1 AEPGAIGANG
11 ETEIFTDARGHAV
24 TAPLPYGTYIVRET
38 TTPKNYAPVDN
49 FIVTISENLPDTP
62 QVWRVLLDEEF
73 SARLKIVK
81 TDAGTGRVIPIAG
94 AEFSIYDIDRG
105 QYVTQATTYPH
116 TTQHKTFVTDE
127 TGTFTLPE
135 ALQPGRYRIEEIS
148 APNGYLLN
156 STPVEVTVSDD
167 SIYRVDAISGDPVIV
182 VVVQDSAAKGR
193 IKVCKE
199 GEVLSGYE
207 NGQFVYEMKR
217 LPGVVFDVVAAED
230 IPTADR
236 QKDD

>member
-1 AEPGAIGANG
+1 M
-11 ETEIFTDARGHAV
+11 
-24 TAPLPYGTYIVRET
+24 TASLPYGTYIVRET
-38 TTPKNYAPVDN
+38 TTPKNYAPVDD

-81 TDAGTGRVIPIAG
+81 TDAGTGRVHPDCRRG
-94 AEFSIYDIDRG
+94 SSPIYDIDRG

-148 APNGYLLN
+148 APYGYLL
-156 STPVEVTVSDD
+156 
-167 SIYRVDAISGDPVIV
+167 
-182 VVVQDSAAKGR
+182 
-193 IKVCKE
+193 
-199 GEVLSGYE
+199 
-207 NGQFVYEMKR
+207 
-217 LPGVVFDVVAAED
+217 
-230 IPTADR
+230 IPR
-236 QKDD
+236 PWK